1 MAFDPRRLSEALE
14 QCVAGLAQPP
24 TGFCVALSGGLDSTV
39 LLTALARLRDE
50 GVVASIRAI
59 HVNHGLHADAG
70 DWARACGRVAD
81 RLGISCDQLAVDAR
95 HQPGDSPEAAARV
108 ARYRALAAALG
119 EGEVLLTAHHADD
132 QLEGI
137 LLQWLRGGGL
147 RAVAG
152 MARVVPFAAG
162 WHARPL
168 LDLTREEIHA
178 WGRQAG
184 LEWLEDPSNRD
195 TRFDR
200 NYLRQEVL
208 PVLRRRWPAAARTV
222 GRVARQAAEALEIE
236 SSLATTDL
244 AAVVRGV
251 ALSLA
256 ALEVLPP
263 ARQKLVLRAWLRS
276 LGLPV
281 PSQRTLAA
289 MRHDMREAAQDRVP
303 TVDWP
308 GARVYRYRGYL
319 HATTREEVPVTIPEG
334 DWSVGSAFELGGP
347 GSLELVAATGVGLR
361 QEGLPAVLQ
370 VAVRRGGETF
380 RAAGSAHRRPLR
392 KWLQERGILPWRRDQ
407 LPLVSVG
414 GEIAAIGDFAYGGA
428 HAARPGEPSWLV
440 AWRGRAPLTE
450 GEALALVE
458 VAGGGPLR

>member
-1 MAFDPRRLSEALE
+1 MAFATPRLSKALE
-14 QCVAGLAQPP
+14 QCVAALPQPP
-24 TGFCVALSGGLDSTV
+24 TGYCVALSGGLDSTV
-39 LLTALARLRDE
+39 LLAALARLRDE
-50 GVVASIRAI
+50 GVLAAIRAC
-59 HVNHGLHADAG
+59 HVDHGLHADAG
-70 DWARACGRVAD
+70 AWARACALLAD
-81 RLGISCDQLAVDAR
+81 RLGISCAQLAVDAR
-95 HQPGDSPEAAARV
+95 HRPGESPEAAARV

-152 MARVVPFAAG
+152 MGRMVPFAAG

-168 LDLTREEIHA
+168 LEFTREELHSWA
-178 WGRQAG
+178 RRVG

-208 PVLRRRWPAAARTV
+208 PILRQRWPAAARTV

-236 SSLATTDL
+236 SSLATADL
-244 AAVVRGV
+244 AAVARGS
-251 ALSLA
+251 ALSLD
-256 ALEVLPP
+256 ALRMLPP
-263 ARQKLVLRAWLRS
+263 ARQNLVLRAWLRS

-289 MRHDMREAAQDRVP
+289 LRHDMLEAAQDRVP

-308 GARVYRYRGYL
+308 GAAVHRYRGHLY
-319 HATTREEVPVTIPEG
+319 ATTREDERVTIPGG
-334 DWSVGSAFELGGP
+334 DWMVGTTFDLGGL
-347 GSLELVAATGVGLR
+347 GRLELVAATGAGLR
-361 QEGLPAVLQ
+361 REGLPAVLQ
-370 VAVRRGGETF
+370 IAARRGGETF
-380 RAAGSAHRRPLR
+380 RTAGSAHRRPLR
-392 KWLQERGILPWRRDQ
+392 KWLQERGILPWRREQ
-407 LPLVSVG
+407 VPLVNIA

-428 HAARPGEPSWLV
+428 HAAAPGEPSWLI
-440 AWRGRAPLTE
+440 AWRGRAPFTE
-450 GEALALVE
+450 REAFGLAE
-458 VAGGGPLR
+458 VAGKGPLR